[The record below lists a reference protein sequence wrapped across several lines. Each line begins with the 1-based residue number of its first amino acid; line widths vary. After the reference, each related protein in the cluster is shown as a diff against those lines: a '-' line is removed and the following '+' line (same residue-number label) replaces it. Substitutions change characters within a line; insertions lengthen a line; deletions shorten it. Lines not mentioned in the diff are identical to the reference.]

1 MATLAAPIHSAEEA
15 FNPNAVK
22 VVLDAEGYA
31 LYFSRATIPWDRD
44 RFAKS
49 LETVGTPSCAIWAF
63 TAIAPV
69 LFAAMLTGSLARL
82 SISKCWSSCECCGT
96 VKNSRC
102 RRKRSP
108 GYRRRHYR
116 RSRARSRRN
125 ALVFL
130 TALPILMCI
139 LGGVSY
145 RCAFPPLFFSSIDLI
160 RVTSVCPTLIMK
172 AVAFM
177 RAI

>member
-44 RFAKS
+44 RFAES
-49 LETVGTPSCAIWAF
+49 LETVGDTFLRHLGI

-69 LFAAMLTGSLARL
+69 LFAAMLTGSLARS

-96 VKNSRC
+96 AKNSRC

-108 GYRRRHYR
+108 GYRRRHCR

-130 TALPILMCI
+130 TALPILRCI
-139 LGGVSY
+139 FGRSVVSL
-145 RCAFPPLFFSSIDLI
+145 RFPSTFLFIN
-160 RVTSVCPTLIMK
+160 
-172 AVAFM
+172 
-177 RAI
+177 

>member
-96 VKNSRC
+96 AKNSRC

-130 TALPILMCI
+130 TALPHIDAYFWEECRIVALSSTF
-139 LGGVSY
+139 L
-145 RCAFPPLFFSSIDLI
+145 SSIDLI